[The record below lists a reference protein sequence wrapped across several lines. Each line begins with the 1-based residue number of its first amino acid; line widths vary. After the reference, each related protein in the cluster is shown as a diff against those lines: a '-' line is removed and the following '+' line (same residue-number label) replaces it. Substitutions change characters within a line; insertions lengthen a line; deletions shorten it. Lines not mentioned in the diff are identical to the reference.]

1 MRRVHVTHRFDRSVF
16 VRDTPLPKEE
26 QLTAKE
32 AEEGLLPK
40 EPLRPGE
47 RVLLAGAVELKAAL
61 QDLESRPEKEAD
73 KLAMDKPQL
82 ALDTQPRPEREAAE
96 QPRPETKAAEKVAKG
111 KAGVAPNPVSRPE
124 NKSKAVKG

>member
-1 MRRVHVTHRFDRSVF
+1 MQSVVFVQSDPAAHQFTMRRVHVTHRFDRSVF
-16 VRDTPLPKEE
+16 VRNTPLPKEE

-61 QDLESRPEKEAD
+61 QDLESRPEKKEAD
-73 KLAMDKPQL
+73 KPATDKPQL
-82 ALDTQPRPEREAAE
+82 VLDPQS
-96 QPRPETKAAEKVAKG
+96 QPETKV
-111 KAGVAPNPVSRPE
+111 R
-124 NKSKAVKG
+124 

>member
-1 MRRVHVTHRFDRSVF
+1 
-16 VRDTPLPKEE
+16 
-26 QLTAKE
+26 
-32 AEEGLLPK
+32 LPK

-73 KLAMDKPQL
+73 KPATDKPQL
-82 ALDTQPRPEREAAE
+82 GLDPKS
-96 QPRPETKAAEKVAKG
+96 RPETRAAEKVAKG
-111 KAGVAPNPVSRPE
+111 KAGVVPNPVSRPE